1 MPTIMISI
9 LPDGMPVDTMEESD
23 EGSSC
28 PLPTQDADMNM
39 ENMDMA
45 EYEHNYR
52 EPNTSIAFRNDESCG
67 SCGMYNQSENIME
80 CIGDESGE
88 TGYCQLLKFVCN
100 SQNTCDEWVEGG
112 PITSNLQE
120 EYKDIL

>member
-1 MPTIMISI
+1 MISI

-52 EPNTSIAFRNDESCG
+52 EPNTSVAFRNDESCG
-67 SCGMYNQSENIME
+67 SCGMYNQSESIME

-100 SQNTCDEWVEGG
+100 SQNTCDAWVEGG

>member
-28 PLPTQDADMNM
+28 PLPTQDADINM

-45 EYEHNYR
+45 EYYR
-52 EPNTSIAFRNDESCG
+52 V
-67 SCGMYNQSENIME
+67 ME
-80 CIGDESGE
+80 
-88 TGYCQLLKFVCN
+88 QMN
-100 SQNTCDEWVEGG
+100 S
-112 PITSNLQE
+112 
-120 EYKDIL
+120 